1 MSKIVAVR
9 HNDDGDLKEFMLDS
23 GEIMSYEQ
31 AVDAIHAGTIEGC
44 NVGKT
49 KTGGRSFMFKN
60 MKKIITTTM
69 LVAMT
74 ATSIPTAAY
83 AAEIAVPNTSTV
95 MVNGE
100 SVDVT
105 AYTISGYNYFKLR
118 DMAAIMK
125 DTAASFGVT
134 FNHSEKCVA
143 INTQEEYVPTGNELK
158 VSESKENKSA
168 IVSNQRLTL
177 DYDEITMQAYLID
190 GNNYFKLRDLG
201 KRLGFEVSWD
211 NTTKT
216 VSINTHEDV
225 VNEEEPVVQS
235 KPSNNK
241 DLGTFTM
248 KEDDFILIREMV
260 PNAVKGFSYTC
271 FYPGGVNIHV
281 DGSDTDGAEARE
293 VTSRPV
299 TVRRFGYLVGS
310 SVGTCVVDVYSYP
323 TKSLHANGYNK
334 KYSTYTTDGMT
345 YVGTATINVVPK

>member
-1 MSKIVAVR
+1 
-9 HNDDGDLKEFMLDS
+9 
-23 GEIMSYEQ
+23 
-31 AVDAIHAGTIEGC
+31 
-44 NVGKT
+44 
-49 KTGGRSFMFKN
+49 MFKN

-225 VNEEEPVVQS
+225 VDEEPGVQS

-260 PNAVKGFSYTC
+260 PSYSKDLGYTC
-271 FYPGGVNIHV
+271 FYPGGVNIHI
-281 DGSDTDGAEARE
+281 DGKDNDSAEAQA

-299 TVRRFGYLVGS
+299 SVTRFGYLEAS
-310 SVGTCVVDVYSYP
+310 SVGTCTVEVYSY
-323 TKSLHANGYNK
+323 TKEYRLSTKLNTDM
-334 KYSTYTTDGMT
+334 KYSKRTTDGMT